1 MSLVKTYY
9 TTGGEE
15 EGLFKTF
22 ANFESMSSQN
32 VQTTFLHPS
41 SKKPTLEVAKVD
53 NFNNSKLYCYQLFIK
68 YILIGNHRRS
78 TQQCTRIQFT
88 GRVIS

>member
-9 TTGGEE
+9 TTGHEE
-15 EGLFKTF
+15 QGIFKTF
-22 ANFESMSSQN
+22 ANFESMSCQN

-53 NFNNSKLYCYQLFIK
+53 NFDNCSFINRWGTLGPTK
-68 YILIGNHRRS
+68 
-78 TQQCTRIQFT
+78 T
-88 GRVIS
+88 